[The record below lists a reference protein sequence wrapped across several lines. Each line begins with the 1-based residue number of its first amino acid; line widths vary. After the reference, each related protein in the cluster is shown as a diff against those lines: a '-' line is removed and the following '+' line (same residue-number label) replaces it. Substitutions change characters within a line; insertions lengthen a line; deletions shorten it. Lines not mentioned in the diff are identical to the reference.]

1 MGLMFRHCCLNG
13 WPRRHDYRIQGLRP
27 AVARRKSLKSTSY
40 LLSTMITIATRQ
52 SIAGRAWAGLI
63 LVCLML
69 SLGLAAYSS
78 SVPADGSPLA
88 MVSGGRPQGL
98 FFMMRYWVDTQSLE
112 KAAYFFTPAGQVFVN
127 PAGFSAAELGALP
140 AGSRGTYCVAGS

>member
-1 MGLMFRHCCLNG
+1 
-13 WPRRHDYRIQGLRP
+13 
-27 AVARRKSLKSTSY
+27 
-40 LLSTMITIATRQ
+40 MITIATRQ
-52 SIAGRAWAGLI
+52 SIAGRAWTGLI

-69 SLGLAAYSS
+69 SLDLAACSS
-78 SVPADGSPLA
+78 SVLADGSPLA

-127 PAGFSAAELGALP
+127 PAGFSVAELGALP
-140 AGSRGTYCVAGS
+140 AGSCGTYCVAGRQLSMKWADGYSTQSAPELGSGGFN

>member
-1 MGLMFRHCCLNG
+1 
-13 WPRRHDYRIQGLRP
+13 
-27 AVARRKSLKSTSY
+27 
-40 LLSTMITIATRQ
+40 
-52 SIAGRAWAGLI
+52 
-63 LVCLML
+63 
-69 SLGLAAYSS
+69 
-78 SVPADGSPLA
+78 

-98 FFMMRYWVDTQSLE
+98 FFMTRYWVDTQSLE